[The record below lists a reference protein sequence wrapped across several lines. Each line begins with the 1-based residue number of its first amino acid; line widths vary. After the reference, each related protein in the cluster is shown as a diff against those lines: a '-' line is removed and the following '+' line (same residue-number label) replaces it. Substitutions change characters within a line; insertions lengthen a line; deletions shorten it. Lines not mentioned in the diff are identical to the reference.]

1 MGYELDNV
9 SLIYY
14 FYLSSLA
21 LILDKTI
28 SARLDLK
35 QFVDFEDVESSW
47 SQRVLAGI
55 FKALFLNS

>member
-35 QFVDFEDVESSW
+35 QFVDFEDVESS
-47 SQRVLAGI
+47 
-55 FKALFLNS
+55 